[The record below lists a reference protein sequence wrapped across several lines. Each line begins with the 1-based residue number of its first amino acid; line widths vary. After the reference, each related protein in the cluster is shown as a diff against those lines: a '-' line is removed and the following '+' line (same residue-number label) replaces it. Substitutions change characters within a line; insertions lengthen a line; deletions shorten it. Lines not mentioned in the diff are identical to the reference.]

1 MAEQNQWPESMADC
15 KFYEQVGLAALLYS
29 LGWQGRQSKN
39 HRAFLESKRFR
50 AFEILGSDDGFCIH
64 GNWNF
69 DEFLDQAN
77 TR

>member
-1 MAEQNQWPESMADC
+1 MN
-15 KFYEQVGLAALLYS
+15 KLV
-29 LGWQGRQSKN
+29 WQHSCTAYAGRTGKSKN